1 MGIIMLRRIRK
12 IEGIGSYHSARAGG
26 TQFSDVN
33 IIYGEN
39 RNGKSTLCDIFYSL
53 ASNNPELIKDR
64 KAIPRQGTAANA
76 MKVEFQFDNAPISV
90 FANETWAPG
99 LPADCEL
106 HIFDHNFIHRNV
118 MSGTVNNREN
128 SENISNFIL
137 GEENTER
144 FEALKAEKEAL
155 ATTNASLR
163 TAKATL
169 EASGITDVETYV
181 ASELPTE
188 SIEELNVAITA
199 SIAEQESL
207 TVQIGSVTQSK
218 ARKNLKEIS
227 TAFDITATSNEINE
241 CLATSM
247 EEAHTDAKALVQAHM
262 EHLKQRNGFKGWASS
277 GLTHLDENCPFCGQE
292 LQGDSLE
299 LIESYKV
306 AFNEAFSNFI
316 RETKA
321 SATQLLTKQLIT
333 IDEQAINR
341 IHEENKGILELY
353 PEQSVTEQIAELI
366 PLVDDMYEVV
376 KGSIEQ
382 LSEKHNELKSQV
394 LELLNV
400 KIETAYNPVEA
411 IDFSPLQSA
420 IDSFNDAKEAYKIV
434 IKSINEKLIEFKD
447 GLDSAEL
454 TATKTAENTN
464 QKALENKKLRHTLEE
479 KCATYRQLST
489 QAVQDQETYNN
500 NKETL
505 EASQEEFLDNYFDE
519 INLLFQSLGSRNFNI
534 SRKQNNS
541 GRKIVYDLEVSFNG
555 TTIPRNK
562 MNCLFSESDR
572 RALALCIYLA
582 KINKLSNEDKAKA
595 ILVMD
600 DPVTSFDNERI
611 SSILNKLYEISP
623 TIKQLFITTH
633 YRGMAA
639 TAIKKFA
646 NTSALKIV
654 KVANGSDFAA
664 TTEAEMTATEHDDA
678 YNEITAFINNETQ
691 DNKILIFRPFL
702 ETELRHRYKDQLRA
716 NGATLR
722 TDFSVCIDTLK
733 DSGIITEAVAS
744 EIHSFRTTLNP
755 PMHELMEMNI
765 EDVRNTAANMMD
777 LIYNRM

>member
-1 MGIIMLRRIRK
+1 
-12 IEGIGSYHSARAGG
+12 
-26 TQFSDVN
+26 
-33 IIYGEN
+33 
-39 RNGKSTLCDIFYSL
+39 
-53 ASNNPELIKDR
+53 
-64 KAIPRQGTAANA
+64 
-76 MKVEFQFDNAPISV
+76 
-90 FANETWAPG
+90 
-99 LPADCEL
+99 
-106 HIFDHNFIHRNV
+106 
-118 MSGTVNNREN
+118 
-128 SENISNFIL
+128 
-137 GEENTER
+137 
-144 FEALKAEKEAL
+144 
-155 ATTNASLR
+155 
-163 TAKATL
+163 
-169 EASGITDVETYV
+169 
-181 ASELPTE
+181 
-188 SIEELNVAITA
+188 
-199 SIAEQESL
+199 
-207 TVQIGSVTQSK
+207 
-218 ARKNLKEIS
+218 
-227 TAFDITATSNEINE
+227 
-241 CLATSM
+241 M
-247 EEAHTDAKALVQAHM
+247 EEVHTDAKALVQAHM
-262 EHLKQRNGFKGWASS
+262 EHLKDQNGFKGWASS

-292 LQGDSLE
+292 LQGESLE

-321 SATQLLTKQLIT
+321 SATQLLTKQLISF
-333 IDEQAINR
+333 DEQAIGQL
-341 IHEENKGILELY
+341 HEENKRTIELY
-353 PEQSVTEQIAELI
+353 PEQAVTEQIDALTPLI
-366 PLVDDMYEVV
+366 DDMYEAV
-376 KGSIEQ
+376 KASIEQ
-382 LSEKHNELKSQV
+382 LNEKHNELKPQI

-400 KIETAYNPVEA
+400 KIETAYNPVDA
-411 IDFSPLQSA
+411 IDFSPLQLA
-420 IDSFNDAKEAYKIV
+420 IDSFEEAKEAYKVLID
-434 IKSINEKLIEFKD
+434 SINEKLIEFKD
-447 GLDSAEL
+447 GLDSAAL
-454 TATKTAENTN
+454 AATKATENAN
-464 QKALENKKLRHTLEE
+464 QKALEKKKLRHTLEE
-479 KCATYRQLST
+479 KCATYRDLNT
-489 QAVQDQETYNN
+489 QVEQDQETYDN
-500 NKETL
+500 NKTTL
-505 EASQEEFLDNYFDE
+505 ENSQNAFLDNYFNE

-582 KINKLSNEDKAKA
+582 KINKLSEEDKAKA

-691 DNKILIFRPFL
+691 DNKILILRPFL

-722 TDFSVCIDTLK
+722 TDFSACIDTLK
-733 DSGIITEAVAS
+733 DNGIITEAVAN

-755 PMHELMEMNI
+755 PMHELAGMNI
-765 EDVRNTAANMMD
+765 EDVRNTATNMMD

>member
-1 MGIIMLRRIRK
+1 MLRRIRK

-39 RNGKSTLCDIFYSL
+39 RNGKSTLCDVFYSL

-64 KAIPRQGTAANA
+64 RAIPKQGTAANP

-90 FANETWAPG
+90 FANETWEPG
-99 LPADCEL
+99 LPADCQL

-128 SENISNFIL
+128 SENISNFII

-155 ATTNASLR
+155 ATANASLR
-163 TAKATL
+163 TTKAEL
-169 EASGITDVETYV
+169 EASDVTDVATYV
-181 ASELPTE
+181 ASQLPTE
-188 SIEELNVAITA
+188 SIEELNTAIDT

-218 ARKNLKEIS
+218 ARKNLKEIC
-227 TAFDITATSNEINE
+227 TAFDITAASNEINE

-247 EEAHTDAKALVQAHM
+247 EEAHTDAKTLVQAHM
-262 EHLKQRNGFKGWASS
+262 EHLKEQSGFKGWASS

-292 LQGDSLE
+292 LQGAALE
-299 LIESYKV
+299 LIEGYKV

-316 RETKA
+316 KETKT

-333 IDEQAINR
+333 IDDQAINQV
-341 IHEENKGILELY
+341 HEDNKGILELY
-353 PEQSVTEQIAELI
+353 PEQAVMEKIAELT

-376 KGSIEQ
+376 KTSIER
-382 LSEKHNELKSQV
+382 LNEKHDELKPQV

-400 KIETAYNPVEA
+400 KIEAAYIPVDA

-420 IDSFNDAKEAYKIV
+420 IDSFEEAKDAYKVV
-434 IKSINEKLIEFKD
+434 IDAINEKLIEFKD
-447 GLDSAEL
+447 GLDSAAL
-454 TATKTAENTN
+454 AVTKATENTN
-464 QKALENKKLRHTLEE
+464 QKALEKKKLRHTLEE
-479 KCATYRQLST
+479 KCATYRQHSA
-489 QAVQDQETYNN
+489 QAEQDQEAYNN
-500 NKETL
+500 SKETL

-534 SRKQNNS
+534 SRKQNNG

-572 RALALCIYLA
+572 RSLALCIYLA
-582 KINKLSNEDKAKA
+582 KINKLTEEDKAKA

-623 TIKQLFITTH
+623 SIKQLFITTH

-654 KVANGSDFAA
+654 KVASGSDFSP

-691 DNKILIFRPFL
+691 DNKILILRPFL

-733 DSGIITEAVAS
+733 ENRVITEAVAN

-755 PMHELMEMNI
+755 PMHELMDMNI
-765 EDVRNTAANMMD
+765 EDVRNTATNMMD

>member
-1 MGIIMLRRIRK
+1 MGIIMLRRIQK
-12 IEGIGSYHSARAGG
+12 IEGIGSYHSARAGD
-26 TQFSDVN
+26 TQFSKVN

-64 KAIPRQGTAANA
+64 KAIPRPGTVGNP
-76 MKVEFQFDNAPISV
+76 MKVQFQFDNAPVCV
-90 FANETWAPG
+90 FSNETWAPG
-99 LPADCEL
+99 LPVDCEL

-118 MSGTVNNREN
+118 ISGTVNNRDN

-144 FEALKAEKEAL
+144 FEALKAENEAL
-155 ATTNASLR
+155 AATNATLR
-163 TAKATL
+163 TTKAAL
-169 EASGITDVETYV
+169 EASCITDAATYV

-188 SIEELNVAITA
+188 SIEELNVAISA
-199 SIAEQESL
+199 SITEQESL
-207 TVQIGSVTQSK
+207 TIQIGSVTQSK

-227 TAFDITATSNEINE
+227 TTFDITAASNEINE

-247 EEAHTDAKALVQAHM
+247 EEAHSDAKALVQEHM
-262 EHLKQRNGFKGWASS
+262 EHLKEQNGFKGWASS

-292 LQGDSLE
+292 LEGESLE

-316 RETKA
+316 KVTKE
-321 SATQLLTKQLIT
+321 SATRLLTKQLIT
-333 IDEQAINR
+333 IDEQAIKR
-341 IHEENKGILELY
+341 VHEENKEILELY
-353 PEQSVTEQIAELI
+353 PEQSVTDLIAELI
-366 PLVDDMYEVV
+366 PFVDDMYEVV
-376 KGSIEQ
+376 EVSIEQ
-382 LSEKHNELKSQV
+382 LREKHDELKSQI
-394 LELLNV
+394 LELLNI
-400 KIETAYNPVEA
+400 KIETAYNAVDA

-434 IKSINEKLIEFKD
+434 IESINEKLIEFKN
-447 GLDSAEL
+447 GLDSAAL
-454 TATKTAENTN
+454 TATKATENTS

-479 KCATYRQLST
+479 KCAIYRQLST
-489 QAVQDQETYNN
+489 QAEQDKETYKN

-519 INLLFQSLGSRNFNI
+519 INQLFQSLGSRNFNI
-534 SRKQNNS
+534 SRKPNN
-541 GRKIVYDLEVSFNG
+541 GGKKFVYDLQVSFNG
-555 TTIPRNK
+555 TTIQRNK

-582 KINKLSNEDKAKA
+582 KINKLSDEDKAKA

-611 SSILNKLYEISP
+611 SSILNKLFDISP
-623 TIKQLFITTH
+623 LIKQLFITTH

-639 TAIKKFA
+639 TAIKKFT

-691 DNKILIFRPFL
+691 DNKILKLRPFL
-702 ETELRHRYKDQLRA
+702 ETELRHRYKDQLR
-716 NGATLR
+716 NKGATLR

-733 DSGIITEAVAS
+733 NNGIITEAVAN

-755 PMHELMEMNI
+755 VMHELADMNI
-765 EDVRNTAANMMD
+765 EDARNTATDMMD
-777 LIYNRM
+777 LIYKRM

>member
-1 MGIIMLRRIRK
+1 MGLIMLRRIQR
-12 IEGIGSYHSARAGG
+12 IEGIGSYHSARAGD

-53 ASNNPELIKDR
+53 ASNNSGLIKDR
-64 KAIPRQGTAANA
+64 KAIPIPGTVANP
-76 MKVEFQFDNAPISV
+76 MKVQFQFDNAPICV
-90 FANETWAPG
+90 FSNETWAPG
-99 LPADCEL
+99 LPTDCEL
-106 HIFDHNFIHRNV
+106 HIFDQNFIHRNV

-155 ATTNASLR
+155 AATNANLR
-163 TAKATL
+163 TAKAAL
-169 EASGITDVETYV
+169 EANGITDTAIYV

-188 SIEELNVAITA
+188 SIEELNVAIAA

-227 TAFDITATSNEINE
+227 TTFDITATSNEINE

-262 EHLKQRNGFKGWASS
+262 EHLKEQNGFKGWASS
-277 GLTHLDENCPFCGQE
+277 GLTHLDKNCPFCGQE
-292 LQGDSLE
+292 LEGESLE

-321 SATQLLTKQLIT
+321 SATRLLTKQLFT
-333 IDEQAINR
+333 IDKQAINR
-341 IHEENKGILELY
+341 VHEENKGILELY
-353 PEQSVTEQIAELI
+353 PEQSAIDLIAELA

-376 KGSIEQ
+376 EVSIEQ
-382 LSEKHNELKSQV
+382 LSEKHDELKPQI
-394 LELLNV
+394 LKLLNV
-400 KIETAYNPVEA
+400 KIETAYDAVDA

-420 IDSFNDAKEAYKIV
+420 IDSFNDAKEVYKVV
-434 IKSINEKLIEFKD
+434 IESINEKLIEFKD
-447 GLDSAEL
+447 SLDSAAL
-454 TATKTAENTN
+454 TATKVTEITN

-479 KCATYRQLST
+479 KCATYRQLSS
-489 QAVQDQETYNN
+489 QAEQDQETYNN

-519 INLLFQSLGSRNFNI
+519 INRLFQSLGSRNFNI
-534 SRKQNNS
+534 SRKQNNG
-541 GRKIVYDLEVSFNG
+541 GRKIVYDLEVSFND

-562 MNCLFSESDR
+562 MNSLFSESDR

-582 KINKLSNEDKAKA
+582 KINKLSDEDKAKA

-639 TAIKKFA
+639 RAIKKFA

-678 YNEITAFINNETQ
+678 YNEITAFINNETP
-691 DNKILIFRPFL
+691 DNKILILRPFL
-702 ETELRHRYKDQLRA
+702 ETELRQRYKDQLRA
-716 NGATLR
+716 NGATLK

-733 DSGIITEAVAS
+733 NNGIISEAVAT

-765 EDVRNTAANMMD
+765 EDVRNTATNMID

>member
-1 MGIIMLRRIRK
+1 MGIVMLRRIRK

-53 ASNNPELIKDR
+53 ASSNPELIKDR
-64 KAIPRQGTAANA
+64 KAIPRQGTAANP

-90 FANETWAPG
+90 FTNETWAPG
-99 LPADCEL
+99 LPDDCEL

-128 SENISNFIL
+128 SENISSFIL

-155 ATTNASLR
+155 AATKASLR
-163 TAKATL
+163 TAKTTL
-169 EASGITDVETYV
+169 EASGITDVATYV
-181 ASELPTE
+181 ASALPVE
-188 SIEELNVAITA
+188 SIEELNAAIAA
-199 SIAEQESL
+199 SIEEQEAL

-227 TAFDITATSNEINE
+227 TTFDITATSREINE

-247 EEAHTDAKALVQAHM
+247 EEAHTGAKALVQEHM
-262 EHLKQRNGFKGWASS
+262 THLKEQNGFKGWASS

-292 LQGDSLE
+292 LEGDSLE

-316 RETKA
+316 KDTKA
-321 SATQLLTKQLIT
+321 SATQLLTKQLIK
-333 IDEQAINR
+333 IDEQAINQL
-341 IHEENKGILELY
+341 HEENKRTLELY
-353 PEQSVTEQIAELI
+353 PEQSVVEQIAALVPLI
-366 PLVDDMYEVV
+366 DDMYDAVQS
-376 KGSIEQ
+376 SIGDMN
-382 LSEKHNELKSQV
+382 EKHNELKPQI

-400 KIETAYNPVEA
+400 KIETAYNSVDS
-411 IDFSPLQSA
+411 INFSPLQLA
-420 IDSFNDAKEAYKIV
+420 IDSFNDATEAYKVV
-434 IKSINEKLIEFKD
+434 IDSINEKLTEFKN
-447 GLDSAEL
+447 GLNSATL
-454 TATKTAENTN
+454 TTDKATENTN

-479 KCATYRQLST
+479 KCATYRDLST
-489 QAVQDQETYNN
+489 QSEQDQETYDG
-500 NKETL
+500 NKTTL
-505 EASQEEFLDNYFDE
+505 EDSQDAFLDNYFDE

-534 SRKQNNS
+534 SRRQNNS

-555 TTIPRNK
+555 ITIPRNK

-582 KINKLSNEDKAKA
+582 KINKLSPEDKAKA

-623 TIKQLFITTH
+623 SIKQLFITTH

-646 NTSALKIV
+646 NTSALKII

-678 YNEITAFINNETQ
+678 YNEITAFINHEVN
-691 DNKILIFRPFL
+691 DNKALILRPFL

-733 DSGIITEAVAS
+733 DNDIITEAVAN
-744 EIHSFRTTLNP
+744 EIHSFRTTFNP
-755 PMHELMEMNI
+755 IMHELSDMNI
-765 EDVRNTAANMMD
+765 EDVRNAATDMMG

>member
-1 MGIIMLRRIRK
+1 MLRRIRE
-12 IEGIGSYHSARAGG
+12 IEGIGSFQSARAGG
-26 TQFSDVN
+26 TQFSTVN

-64 KAIPRQGTAANA
+64 KAIPTQGTAANA
-76 MKVEFQFDNAPISV
+76 MKVELQFDNAPICV
-90 FANETWAPG
+90 FANETWGPR

-106 HIFDHNFIHRNV
+106 HVFDHNFIHRNV
-118 MSGTVNNREN
+118 LSGTVNNREN

-144 FEALKAEKEAL
+144 FEALKAEKEVL
-155 ATTNASLR
+155 ATINASLR
-163 TAKATL
+163 AAKTAL
-169 EASGITDVETYV
+169 EASGIADIATYV

-188 SIEELNVAITA
+188 SIEGLNIAIA
-199 SIAEQESL
+199 ESIAEQESL
-207 TVQIGSVTQSK
+207 TVQIGSVTESK
-218 ARKNLKEIS
+218 GRKNLKVIS
-227 TAFDITATSNEINE
+227 TTFDITETSNAINE
-241 CLATSM
+241 CLSTSM
-247 EEAHTDAKALVQAHM
+247 EEAHTDAKALVQAHI
-262 EHLKQRNGFKGWASS
+262 EHLKEQNGFKGWASR

-292 LQGDSLE
+292 LQGASFE

-306 AFNEAFSNFI
+306 AFNAAFSNFI
-316 RETKA
+316 KETKA

-333 IDEQAINR
+333 VDEQAINR
-341 IHEENKGILELY
+341 IHEENKEILELY
-353 PEQSVTEQIAELI
+353 SEQVVREQIAELT

-376 KGSIEQ
+376 KASIEQ
-382 LSEKHNELKSQV
+382 INEKHDELKPQV

-400 KIETAYNPVEA
+400 KIETAYSPVDA

-420 IDSFNDAKEAYKIV
+420 IDSFKQAKDAYKVAIDSV
-434 IKSINEKLIEFKD
+434 NERLVEFKY
-447 GLDSAEL
+447 GLDSAAL
-454 TATKTAENTN
+454 ITIKTAENTS
-464 QKALENKKLRHTLEE
+464 QKELENKKLRHTLEE
-479 KCATYRQLST
+479 KCATYRQLCA
-489 QAVQDQETYNN
+489 QAAQAQNTYNS
-500 NKETL
+500 NKEML

-534 SRKQNNS
+534 SRKQNNG
-541 GRKIVYDLEVSFNG
+541 GRKIVYDLDVSFNG

-582 KINKLSNEDKAKA
+582 KINKLSEEDKAKA

-623 TIKQLFITTH
+623 SIKQLFITTH

-639 TAIKKFA
+639 IAIKKFA
-646 NTSALKIV
+646 NTSALKII

-691 DNKILIFRPFL
+691 ENKILILRPFL

-722 TDFSVCIDTLK
+722 TDFSVCIDILK
-733 DSGIITEAVAS
+733 DSGTITEAVAS
-744 EIHSFRTTLNP
+744 EIHSFRTTFNP
-755 PMHELMEMNI
+755 PMHQLMVMNI
-765 EDVRNTAANMMD
+765 EDVRNTATNMMD

>member
-1 MGIIMLRRIRK
+1 MLRRIRK

-39 RNGKSTLCDIFYSL
+39 RNGKSTLCDILYSL

-64 KAIPRQGTAANA
+64 KAIPRQGTAANP

-90 FANETWAPG
+90 FTNETWAPG
-99 LPADCEL
+99 LPDDCEL

-128 SENISNFIL
+128 SENISSFIL

-155 ATTNASLR
+155 AATKASLR

-169 EASGITDVETYV
+169 EACGITDVATYV
-181 ASELPTE
+181 ASALPVE
-188 SIEELNVAITA
+188 PIEDLNAAIAA
-199 SIAEQESL
+199 SITEQEAL

-227 TAFDITATSNEINE
+227 TTFDITATSNEINE
-241 CLATSM
+241 CLATNM
-247 EEAHTDAKALVQAHM
+247 EEAHTDAKALVQEHIA
-262 EHLKQRNGFKGWASS
+262 HLKEQNGFKGWASS

-292 LQGDSLE
+292 LEGDSLE

-316 RETKA
+316 KETKTN
-321 SATQLLTKQLIT
+321 ATRLLTKQLISV
-333 IDEQAINR
+333 DEQAVDQL
-341 IHEENKGILELY
+341 HEENKRTLELY
-353 PEQSVTEQIAELI
+353 PEQAITEQIAELTPFI
-366 PLVDDMYEVV
+366 DDMYEVV
-376 KGSIEQ
+376 KSSIY
-382 LSEKHNELKSQV
+382 LLNEKHDELKPQI
-394 LELLNV
+394 LELLNI
-400 KIETAYNPVEA
+400 KIETAYNAVDA
-411 IDFSPLQSA
+411 IDFSHLQFA
-420 IDSFNDAKEAYKIV
+420 IDSFEEAKEAYKVV
-434 IKSINEKLIEFKD
+434 IDSVNEKLIAFKD
-447 GLDSAEL
+447 SLDSVAL
-454 TATKTAENTN
+454 TTDKDIENTN
-464 QKALENKKLRHTLEE
+464 QKALEKKKLRHTLEE
-479 KCATYRQLST
+479 QCATYRDLNT
-489 QAVQDQETYNN
+489 QVEQDQETYDH
-500 NKETL
+500 NKTTL
-505 EASQEEFLDNYFDE
+505 ENSQNAFLDNYFNE

-534 SRKQNNS
+534 NRKQNNS

-582 KINKLSNEDKAKA
+582 KINKLSPEDKAKA

-611 SSILNKLYEISP
+611 SSILHKLYEISP
-623 TIKQLFITTH
+623 SIKQLFITTH

-646 NTSALKIV
+646 NTSALKII
-654 KVANGSDFAA
+654 KVANGSDFAP

-678 YNEITAFINNETQ
+678 YNEITAFINHEVN
-691 DNKILIFRPFL
+691 DNKALILRPFL

-722 TDFSVCIDTLK
+722 TDFSVCIDKLK
-733 DSGIITEAVAS
+733 DNDIITEAVAN
-744 EIHSFRTTLNP
+744 EIHSFRTTFNP
-755 PMHELMEMNI
+755 IMHELNHMNI
-765 EDVRNTAANMMD
+765 EDVRNAATDMMS

>member
-1 MGIIMLRRIRK
+1 MLRRIQR
-12 IEGIGSYHSARAGG
+12 IEGIGSYHSARAGD

-64 KAIPRQGTAANA
+64 KAIPIPGTIANP
-76 MKVEFQFDNAPISV
+76 MKVQFQFDNAPICV
-90 FANETWAPG
+90 FSNETWAPG

-106 HIFDHNFIHRNV
+106 YIFDHNFIHRNV
-118 MSGTVNNREN
+118 ISGTVNNRDN

-155 ATTNASLR
+155 AATNVSLR

-169 EASGITDVETYV
+169 EASGITDAATYV

-188 SIEELNVAITA
+188 SIEELNVAIAA

-227 TAFDITATSNEINE
+227 TTFDITATSNEINE
-241 CLATSM
+241 CLAISM
-247 EEAHTDAKALVQAHM
+247 EEAHSDAKALVQAHM
-262 EHLKQRNGFKGWASS
+262 EHLKEQNTFKGWASN
-277 GLTHLDENCPFCGQE
+277 GLTHLDEKCPFCGQE
-292 LQGDSLE
+292 LEAESLE

-321 SATQLLTKQLIT
+321 SATRLLTKQLIT
-333 IDEQAINR
+333 IDEQAIKR
-341 IHEENKGILELY
+341 VHEENKGILELY
-353 PEQSVTEQIAELI
+353 PEKPVTGLIAELT

-376 KGSIEQ
+376 EASIEQ
-382 LSEKHNELKSQV
+382 LCEKYDELKPQI

-400 KIETAYNPVEA
+400 KIETAYNAVDA

-420 IDSFNDAKEAYKIV
+420 IDSFNEAKEAYKIV
-434 IKSINEKLIEFKD
+434 IESINEKLIEFKD
-447 GLDSAEL
+447 GLDSVAL
-454 TATKTAENTN
+454 TATKATENTS

-489 QAVQDQETYNN
+489 QAEQNQETYNT

-505 EASQEEFLDNYFDE
+505 EVSQEEFLDNYFDE
-519 INLLFQSLGSRNFNI
+519 INQLFQSLGSRNFNI
-534 SRKQNNS
+534 SRKQNNG

-555 TTIPRNK
+555 TTISRNK

-582 KINKLSNEDKAKA
+582 KINKLSDEDKAKA

-623 TIKQLFITTH
+623 SIKQLFITTH

-678 YNEITAFINNETQ
+678 YNEITEFINSETQ
-691 DNKILIFRPFL
+691 DNKILKLRPFL

-722 TDFSVCIDTLK
+722 TDFSACIDTLK
-733 DSGIITEAVAS
+733 NNNIITEAVAS

-755 PMHELMEMNI
+755 VMHELTAMNI
-765 EDVRNTAANMMD
+765 EDVRNTATDMMD

>member
-1 MGIIMLRRIRK
+1 MLRRIRK
-12 IEGIGSYHSARAGG
+12 IEGIGSFQSARAGG
-26 TQFSDVN
+26 TQFSNVN

-64 KAIPRQGTAANA
+64 KAIPRQGTAGNA
-76 MKVEFQFDNAPISV
+76 MKVELQFDNAPICV
-90 FANETWAPG
+90 FANETWGPR

-106 HIFDHNFIHRNV
+106 HVFDHNFIHRNV
-118 MSGTVNNREN
+118 LSGTVNNREN

-163 TAKATL
+163 AAKNAL
-169 EASGITDVETYV
+169 EASGIADIATYV

-188 SIEELNVAITA
+188 SIEELNIAIA
-199 SIAEQESL
+199 ESIAEQESL
-207 TVQIGSVTQSK
+207 TVQIGSVTESK
-218 ARKNLKEIS
+218 GRKNLKVIS
-227 TAFDITATSNEINE
+227 TSFDITETSNAINE
-241 CLATSM
+241 CLSTSM
-247 EEAHTDAKALVQAHM
+247 EEAHTDAKALVQAHI
-262 EHLKQRNGFKGWASS
+262 EHLKEQNGFKGWASR

-292 LQGDSLE
+292 LQGASFE

-316 RETKA
+316 KETKA
-321 SATQLLTKQLIT
+321 SATQLLTRQLIT
-333 IDEQAINR
+333 VDEQAINR
-341 IHEENKGILELY
+341 VHEENKEILELY
-353 PEQSVTEQIAELI
+353 PEQVVREQIAELT

-376 KGSIEQ
+376 KASIER
-382 LSEKHNELKSQV
+382 LNEKHGELKPQV

-400 KIETAYNPVEA
+400 KIETAYSPVDA

-420 IDSFNDAKEAYKIV
+420 IDSFEQAKEAYKVAIDSV
-434 IKSINEKLIEFKD
+434 NERLIEFKD
-447 GLDSAEL
+447 GLDSAAL
-454 TATKTAENTN
+454 ITIKTAENKN
-464 QKALENKKLRHTLEE
+464 QKKLENKKLRHTLEE
-479 KCATYRQLST
+479 KCATYRQLCAQVA
-489 QAVQDQETYNN
+489 QAQYTYNS
-500 NKETL
+500 NKEML

-534 SRKQNNS
+534 SRKQNNG

-582 KINKLSNEDKAKA
+582 KINKLSEEDKAKA

-623 TIKQLFITTH
+623 SIKQLFITTH

-639 TAIKKFA
+639 IAIKKFA
-646 NTSALKIV
+646 NTSALKII

-691 DNKILIFRPFL
+691 ENKILILRPFL

-722 TDFSVCIDTLK
+722 TDFSVCIDILK
-733 DSGIITEAVAS
+733 DSGTITEAVAS
-744 EIHSFRTTLNP
+744 EIHSFRTTFNP
-755 PMHELMEMNI
+755 PMHQLMEMNI
-765 EDVRNTAANMMD
+765 EDVRNTATNMMD

>member
-1 MGIIMLRRIRK
+1 MLRRIRK
-12 IEGIGSYHSARAGG
+12 IEGIGSYQSARAGG
-26 TQFSDVN
+26 TQFSTVN

-39 RNGKSTLCDIFYSL
+39 RNGKSTLCDIFFSL

-64 KAIPRQGTAANA
+64 KAIPRQGTAANE
-76 MKVEFQFDNAPISV
+76 MKVELQFDNAPICV
-90 FANETWAPG
+90 FANETWGPR

-106 HIFDHNFIHRNV
+106 HVFDHNFIHRNV
-118 MSGTVNNREN
+118 LSGTINNREN

-163 TAKATL
+163 AARTAL
-169 EASGITDVETYV
+169 EASGIADITTYV
-181 ASELPTE
+181 TSELPTE
-188 SIEELNVAITA
+188 SIEELNIAIA
-199 SIAEQESL
+199 KSIAEQESL
-207 TVQIGSVTQSK
+207 TVQISRVTESK
-218 ARKNLKEIS
+218 VRKNLEVIS
-227 TAFDITATSNEINE
+227 TTFNITETSNAINE

-247 EEAHTDAKALVQAHM
+247 EEAHTDAKALVQEHM
-262 EHLKQRNGFKGWASS
+262 EHLKEQNGFKGWASR

-292 LQGDSLE
+292 LQGASLE

-306 AFNEAFSNFI
+306 AFNEAFSDFI
-316 RETKA
+316 KETKA

-333 IDEQAINR
+333 VDEQAINR
-341 IHEENKGILELY
+341 VHEENKGILELY
-353 PEQSVTEQIAELI
+353 SEQAVRQQIAELT
-366 PLVDDMYEVV
+366 PLVDDMYGVV
-376 KGSIEQ
+376 KASIKR
-382 LSEKHNELKSQV
+382 LNEKHDELKPQV

-400 KIETAYNPVEA
+400 KIETAYNPVDA

-420 IDSFNDAKEAYKIV
+420 IDSFEQAKDAYKIAIDSV
-434 IKSINEKLIEFKD
+434 NEKLVEFKD
-447 GLDSAEL
+447 GLDSEAL
-454 TATKTAENTN
+454 NTIKTAENTS
-464 QKALENKKLRHTLEE
+464 QKTLENKKLRHTLEE
-479 KCATYRQLST
+479 KCATYRQLSA
-489 QAVQDQETYNN
+489 QAAQAQNTYDS
-500 NKETL
+500 NKGML

-519 INLLFQSLGSRNFNI
+519 INLLFQSLGSRNFII
-534 SRKQNNS
+534 SRKQNNG

-582 KINKLSNEDKAKA
+582 KINKLSVEDKAKA

-600 DPVTSFDNERI
+600 DPVTSFDNERT
-611 SSILNKLYEISP
+611 SSILNKLYEILPS
-623 TIKQLFITTH
+623 IKQLFITTH

-691 DNKILIFRPFL
+691 ENKILILRPFL

-733 DSGIITEAVAS
+733 ESGAITEAVAN

-755 PMHELMEMNI
+755 PMHQLIEMNI
-765 EDVRNTAANMMD
+765 EDVRNTATNMMD

>member
-1 MGIIMLRRIRK
+1 MLRRIRK

-64 KAIPRQGTAANA
+64 KAIPRQGTAANP

-90 FANETWAPG
+90 FINETWAPG
-99 LPADCEL
+99 LPDDCEL

-128 SENISNFIL
+128 SENISSFIL

-155 ATTNASLR
+155 AATKANLR
-163 TAKATL
+163 AAKTTL
-169 EASGITDVETYV
+169 EASGITDVATYV
-181 ASELPTE
+181 ASALPVE
-188 SIEELNVAITA
+188 PIEELNAAIAA
-199 SIAEQESL
+199 SIEEQEAL

-227 TAFDITATSNEINE
+227 TTFDITATSNEINE
-241 CLATSM
+241 CLATNM
-247 EEAHTDAKALVQAHM
+247 EEAHTDAKALVQEHM
-262 EHLKQRNGFKGWASS
+262 VHLKEQNGFKGWASS

-292 LQGDSLE
+292 LEGDSLE

-316 RETKA
+316 KETKTN
-321 SATQLLTKQLIT
+321 ATRLLTKQLIS
-333 IDEQAINR
+333 IDEPAIGQL
-341 IHEENKGILELY
+341 HEENKRTLELY
-353 PEQSVTEQIAELI
+353 PEQAVTEQITELT
-366 PLVDDMYEVV
+366 PLIDDMYEVV
-376 KGSIEQ
+376 KSSIE
-382 LSEKHNELKSQV
+382 LLNEKHDELKPQI

-400 KIETAYNPVEA
+400 KIETAYNAVDT
-411 IDFSPLQSA
+411 IDFSHLQSA
-420 IDSFNDAKEAYKIV
+420 IDSFEEAKEAYKVV
-434 IKSINEKLIEFKD
+434 IDSVNEKLIAFKD
-447 GLDSAEL
+447 SLDSVAL
-454 TATKTAENTN
+454 TTDKTTENTN
-464 QKALENKKLRHTLEE
+464 QKALEKKKLRHTLEE
-479 KCATYRQLST
+479 KCATYRDLNT
-489 QAVQDQETYNN
+489 QAEQDQETYDN
-500 NKETL
+500 NKTTL
-505 EASQEEFLDNYFDE
+505 ENSQNEFLDNYFNE

-582 KINKLSNEDKAKA
+582 KINKLSPEDKAKA

-611 SSILNKLYEISP
+611 SSILNKLYDISP
-623 TIKQLFITTH
+623 SIKQLFITTH

-646 NTSALKIV
+646 NTSALKII

-678 YNEITAFINNETQ
+678 YNEITAFINHEVN
-691 DNKILIFRPFL
+691 DNKALILRPFL

-733 DSGIITEAVAS
+733 DNDIITEAVAN
-744 EIHSFRTTLNP
+744 EIHSFRTTFNP
-755 PMHELMEMNI
+755 IMHELNDMNI
-765 EDVRNTAANMMD
+765 EDVRNAATDMMS

>member
-1 MGIIMLRRIRK
+1 MLRRIRK

-26 TQFSDVN
+26 TQFSNVN

-53 ASNNPELIKDR
+53 ALNNPELIKDR

-144 FEALKAEKEAL
+144 FEDLKAEKETL
-155 ATTNASLR
+155 ATTNVSLR
-163 TAKATL
+163 TAKAAL
-169 EASGITDVETYV
+169 EASGITDVVTYV
-181 ASELPTE
+181 ASELPIE
-188 SIEELNVAITA
+188 SIEELNIAIAA

-218 ARKNLKEIS
+218 ARKNLKEI
-227 TAFDITATSNEINE
+227 TTTFDITAASNEINE

-262 EHLKQRNGFKGWASS
+262 EHLKKQNSFKGWASS
-277 GLTHLDENCPFCGQE
+277 GLSHLDENCPFCGQE
-292 LQGDSLE
+292 LQGESLE

-321 SATQLLTKQLIT
+321 STTQLLTKQLIT

-341 IHEENKGILELY
+341 VHEENKGILDLY
-353 PEQSVTEQIAELI
+353 PEQSVTEQIVDLI
-366 PLVDDMYEVV
+366 LLVDDMYEVV
-376 KGSIEQ
+376 KASIDQ
-382 LSEKHNELKSQV
+382 LSVKHNELKPQV
-394 LELLNV
+394 IELLNV
-400 KIETAYNPVEA
+400 KIETAYNPVDI
-411 IDFSPLQSA
+411 IDFLPLQSA
-420 IDSFNDAKEAYKIV
+420 INSFNDAKEAYKVV
-434 IKSINEKLIEFKD
+434 IESINEKLIEFKN
-447 GLDSAEL
+447 GLDSAVL
-454 TATKTAENTN
+454 TATKTTENTN

-479 KCATYRQLST
+479 KCATYRLLST
-489 QAVQDQETYNN
+489 KAGQDQETYNN

-534 SRKQNNS
+534 SRKQNNG
-541 GRKIVYDLEVSFNG
+541 GRKIVYDLEISFNG
-555 TTIPRNK
+555 TIVPRNK

-611 SSILNKLYEISP
+611 SSILNKLYEILPS
-623 TIKQLFITTH
+623 IKQLFITTH

-646 NTSALKIV
+646 NTSALKII
-654 KVANGSDFAA
+654 KVAHGSDFAA

-691 DNKILIFRPFL
+691 DNKILILRPFL
-702 ETELRHRYKDQLRA
+702 ETELRHRYKDQLRT

-722 TDFSVCIDTLK
+722 TDFSVCIDILK
-733 DSGIITEAVAS
+733 NNCIITEAVANR
-744 EIHSFRTTLNP
+744 IHSFRTALNP
-755 PMHELMEMNI
+755 AMHELAVMNI
-765 EDVRNTAANMMD
+765 EDVRNTATDMMD
-777 LIYNRM
+777 LVYNHM

>member
-1 MGIIMLRRIRK
+1 MLRRIRK

-64 KAIPRQGTAANA
+64 KAIPEQGAAANA
-76 MKVEFQFDNAPISV
+76 MRVELQFDNAPITS
-90 FANETWAPG
+90 FSNETWAPG

-118 MSGTVNNREN
+118 ISGTVNNREN

-137 GEENTER
+137 GEESTEL
-144 FEALKAEKEAL
+144 FETLKAEKEAL
-155 ATTNASLR
+155 AITAANLR
-163 TAKATL
+163 AAKIEL
-169 EASGITDVETYV
+169 EASGITDVATYV
-181 ASELPTE
+181 DSELPTE
-188 SIEELNVAITA
+188 SIEELKIAIAA

-218 ARKNLKEIS
+218 ARKNLKDIS
-227 TAFDITATSNEINE
+227 TCFDITETSNEINE

-247 EEAHTDAKALVQAHM
+247 EEAHTDAKALAQAHM
-262 EHLKQRNGFKGWASS
+262 EHLKEQNGFKGWAAS
-277 GLTHLDENCPFCGQE
+277 GLTHLDESCPFCGQE
-292 LQGDSLE
+292 LQGDSLK

-316 RETKA
+316 RETKS
-321 SATQLLTKQLIT
+321 SATQLLTKPLVT

-341 IHEENKGILELY
+341 IHEENQGILELY
-353 PEQSVTEQIAELI
+353 LEQSVTEQIAELI
-366 PLVDDMYEVV
+366 PLADDMYDVV
-376 KGSIEQ
+376 KGSIEH
-382 LSEKHNELKSQV
+382 LSEKHDELKPQV

-400 KIETAYNPVEA
+400 KIETAYNSVEA

-420 IDSFNDAKEAYKIV
+420 IDSFNDAKEAYKAV
-434 IKSINEKLIEFKD
+434 IESINERLIEFKD
-447 GLDSAEL
+447 CLDPAAL
-454 TATKTAENTN
+454 TAIKTAENTN

-489 QAVQDQETYNN
+489 QAIQDQETYNN
-500 NKETL
+500 NKESL
-505 EASQEEFLDNYFDE
+505 EVSQEEFLDNYFDE
-519 INLLFQSLGSRNFNI
+519 INRLFQSLGSRNFNI
-534 SRKQNNS
+534 SRKQNN
-541 GRKIVYDLEVSFNG
+541 GGKKIVYDLEVSFNG
-555 TTIPRNK
+555 TNIPRNK

-582 KINKLSNEDKAKA
+582 KINKLPDEDKAKA
-595 ILVMD
+595 ILIMD

-611 SSILNKLYEISP
+611 SSILNKLYGISP

-646 NTSALKIV
+646 NTRALKIV

-664 TTEAEMTATEHDDA
+664 TTEAEMTATEHDDT
-678 YNEITAFINNETQ
+678 YNEITAFINHETQ
-691 DNKILIFRPFL
+691 DNKIMKLRPFL

-722 TDFSVCIDTLK
+722 TDFSTCIDTLK
-733 DSGIITEAVAS
+733 NNGIISEAVAN

-755 PMHELMEMNI
+755 PMHELMEINI
-765 EDVRNTAANMMD
+765 EDVRNTATNMMD

>member
-1 MGIIMLRRIRK
+1 MLRRIRK
-12 IEGIGSYHSARAGG
+12 IEGIGSYHSARAGN

-64 KAIPRQGTAANA
+64 KAIPRQGAVANA

-90 FANETWAPG
+90 FADETWAPG

-144 FEALKAEKEAL
+144 FEALRAEKEAL
-155 ATTNASLR
+155 ANINVSLR
-163 TAKATL
+163 TAKAAL
-169 EASGITDVETYV
+169 EVCGITDVATFV

-188 SIEELNVAITA
+188 SIEELNIAIAA

-207 TVQIGSVTQSK
+207 TVQISSVTQSK
-218 ARKNLKEIS
+218 ARKNLKDIS
-227 TAFDITATSNEINE
+227 TTFDITATSDEINE

-247 EEAHTDAKALVQAHM
+247 EEAHTDAKVLVQAHM
-262 EHLKQRNGFKGWASS
+262 EHLKEQNGFKGWASS

-306 AFNEAFSNFI
+306 AFNEAFSNFLK
-316 RETKA
+316 ETKA

-353 PEQSVTEQIAELI
+353 PEQSVTEQIGELI
-366 PLVDDMYEVV
+366 PLVEDMYDVV

-382 LSEKHNELKSQV
+382 LSKKHNELKPQV
-394 LELLNV
+394 FELLNV
-400 KIETAYNPVEA
+400 KIETAYDPVEV

-420 IDSFNDAKEAYKIV
+420 IDSFNDAKEAYKVV
-434 IKSINEKLIEFKD
+434 IESINEKLVEFKD
-447 GLDSAEL
+447 GLDSAAL

-464 QKALENKKLRHTLEE
+464 QKVLENKKLRHTLEG
-479 KCATYRQLST
+479 KCATYRQLAT
-489 QAVQDQETYNN
+489 QAGQDQETYNN

-505 EASQEEFLDNYFDE
+505 EVSQEEFLDNYFDE

-534 SRKQNNS
+534 SRKQNNG

-562 MNCLFSESDR
+562 MTCLFSESDR

-664 TTEAEMTATEHDDA
+664 TTEAEMTATEHDDT
-678 YNEITAFINNETQ
+678 YNEITTFINHETQ
-691 DNKILIFRPFL
+691 DNKIMKLRPFL
-702 ETELRHRYKDQLRA
+702 ETELRHRYKEQLRA
-716 NGATLR
+716 NGATLK
-722 TDFSVCIDTLK
+722 TDFSTCIDTLK
-733 DSGIITEAVAS
+733 NNGIITEAVAN

-755 PMHELMEMNI
+755 PMHELMEVNI
-765 EDVRNTAANMMD
+765 EDVRNTATNMMD

>member
-1 MGIIMLRRIRK
+1 MLRRIRK

-53 ASNNPELIKDR
+53 ATNNPELIKDR
-64 KAIPRQGTAANA
+64 KAIPRQGTTANP
-76 MKVEFQFDNAPISV
+76 MKVEFQFDNAPTSV
-90 FANETWAPG
+90 FANEAWGPG

-155 ATTNASLR
+155 ATTNTSLR
-163 TAKATL
+163 TAKAAL
-169 EASGITDVETYV
+169 EANGINDVAAYV

-188 SIEELNVAITA
+188 SIEELNVAIAA
-199 SIAEQESL
+199 SIAKQESL

-227 TAFDITATSNEINE
+227 TAFDITAASNEINE

-247 EEAHTDAKALVQAHM
+247 EEAHTDAKTLVQAHM
-262 EHLKQRNGFKGWASS
+262 EHLKDQNGFKGWASS
-277 GLTHLDENCPFCGQE
+277 GLTHLDESCPFCGQE
-292 LQGDSLE
+292 LQGESLE

-316 RETKA
+316 RDTKA

-333 IDEQAINR
+333 IDEQAINQV
-341 IHEENKGILELY
+341 HEENKRALELY
-353 PEQSVTEQIAELI
+353 PEQSVIEQIAELI
-366 PLVDDMYEVV
+366 PLIDDKYEAVQA
-376 KGSIEQ
+376 SIGQ
-382 LSEKHNELKSQV
+382 LNVKHNELKPQV
-394 LELLNV
+394 FELLNV
-400 KIETAYNPVEA
+400 KIETAYNAVDA

-420 IDSFNDAKEAYKIV
+420 IDSFNDTKEAYKVV
-434 IKSINEKLIEFKD
+434 IDSINEKLIEFKD
-447 GLDSAEL
+447 GLNSEAL
-454 TATKTAENTN
+454 TATKAAENMN
-464 QKALENKKLRHTLEE
+464 EKALENKKLRHTLEE

-489 QAVQDQETYNN
+489 QAEQDQEAYNH
-500 NKETL
+500 NKATL

-534 SRKQNNS
+534 SRRQNNG

-555 TTIPRNK
+555 IAIPRNK

-582 KINKLSNEDKAKA
+582 KIKKLSAEDRAKA

-623 TIKQLFITTH
+623 SIKQLFITTH

-678 YNEITAFINNETQ
+678 YNEITAFINSEIH
-691 DNKILIFRPFL
+691 DNKILILRPFL

-733 DSGIITEAVAS
+733 NNDIITEAVAT

-765 EDVRNTAANMMD
+765 EDVRHIATNMMD

>member
-1 MGIIMLRRIRK
+1 MLRRIRK

-64 KAIPRQGTAANA
+64 KAIPKQGTVANP

-90 FANETWAPG
+90 FANETWGPG
-99 LPADCEL
+99 LPADCQL

-144 FEALKAEKEAL
+144 FEALKAKKEAL
-155 ATTNASLR
+155 ATANASLR
-163 TAKATL
+163 TTKAEL
-169 EASGITDVETYV
+169 EASGITDVATYV
-181 ASELPTE
+181 ASQLPAE
-188 SIEELNVAITA
+188 SIEELNTDIAT

-218 ARKNLKEIS
+218 TRKNLKEIS
-227 TAFDITATSNEINE
+227 TAFDITAASNEINE

-262 EHLKQRNGFKGWASS
+262 EHLKEQSVFKGWASS

-292 LQGDSLE
+292 LQGASLE

-316 RETKA
+316 KETKT

-341 IHEENKGILELY
+341 VHEENKGILELY
-353 PEQSVTEQIAELI
+353 PEQAVMEQIADST

-376 KGSIEQ
+376 KTSIER
-382 LSEKHNELKSQV
+382 LNEKHDEFKHQV

-400 KIETAYNPVEA
+400 KIETAYNPVDA

-420 IDSFNDAKEAYKIV
+420 IDSFEEAKDAYKVV
-434 IKSINEKLIEFKD
+434 IDAINEKLIEFKNS
-447 GLDSAEL
+447 LDSAAL
-454 TATKTAENTN
+454 TATKATENTN
-464 QKALENKKLRHTLEE
+464 QKALEKKKLRHTLEE
-479 KCATYRQLST
+479 KCATYRQLSA
-489 QAVQDQETYNN
+489 QAEQDQEAYNIS
-500 NKETL
+500 KETL

-534 SRKQNNS
+534 SRKQNNG

-572 RALALCIYLA
+572 RSLALCIYLA
-582 KINKLSNEDKAKA
+582 KIKKLTEEDKAKA

-623 TIKQLFITTH
+623 SVKQLFITTH

-654 KVANGSDFAA
+654 KVANGSDFSP

-678 YNEITAFINNETQ
+678 YNEISAFINNEAQ
-691 DNKILIFRPFL
+691 DNKILILRPFL

-733 DSGIITEAVAS
+733 EHGIITEAVAN

-755 PMHELMEMNI
+755 PMHVLMDMNI
-765 EDVRNTAANMMD
+765 EDVRNTATNMMD